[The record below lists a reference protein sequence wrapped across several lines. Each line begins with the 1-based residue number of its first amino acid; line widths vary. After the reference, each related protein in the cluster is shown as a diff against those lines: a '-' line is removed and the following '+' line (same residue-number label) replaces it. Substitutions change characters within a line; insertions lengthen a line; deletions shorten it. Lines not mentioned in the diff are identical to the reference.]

1 MVSSKCL
8 PGLKRSF
15 KLKRIMRRIKYSVLF
30 LILTFVLCACG
41 KNTTTDSGDPLVG
54 RWEYQKTFDYQYIIF
69 NEDGTYEQGYYPDV
83 VTGTG
88 TYTVDG
94 NAITIIVEK
103 QEFEYEYVIDCT
115 YTIDERGILHLTE
128 WNNSGDIKTSIT
140 KGWKKVQ

>member
-1 MVSSKCL
+1 M
-8 PGLKRSF
+8 
-15 KLKRIMRRIKYSVLF
+15 
-30 LILTFVLCACG
+30 
-41 KNTTTDSGDPLVG
+41 
-54 RWEYQKTFDYQYIIF
+54 
-69 NEDGTYEQGYYPDV
+69 